1 MPTKGIANE
10 TGVAPIVLLDRE
22 TWRNSAE
29 TAFKTAQATGQPL
42 SLLFIDLNHFKDVND
57 TLGHSVG
64 DEVLGEIQ
72 TLVKLLEGKLR
83 IRDTA
88 ERPKEDRDQL
98 SVNPIK
104 PPDSTYLQDHG
115 IDPKLFAI
123 EGGRIGGDEF
133 ALICKADKAGAKSV
147 AQRLRDV
154 FNAYLE
160 QPKNHWLKEIGIGIS
175 IGIGVFDPE
184 MSDYSELLAKA
195 DQAMYEDKRDQL
207 PPLTKEQEQFL
218 LDIEAGLKDHNI
230 RLRDVG
236 RYLLLLAN
244 KA

>member
-1 MPTKGIANE
+1 MNAFRVDGDGLPTKGIANE

-147 AQRLRDV
+147 AQRL
-154 FNAYLE
+154 
-160 QPKNHWLKEIGIGIS
+160 
-175 IGIGVFDPE
+175 
-184 MSDYSELLAKA
+184 LLAKA